1 MSNITSLLFVLGVY
15 AAAFDDELE
24 WLIVRGISEYA
35 GSSGFAGESW
45 ERYANVMAA
54 SLVTHILND
63 PIIFADWRN
72 YEGTNDH
79 KDVFIL
85 RVLFCL
91 VCI

>member
-1 MSNITSLLFVLGVY
+1 MSTITSLLFVLGVY
-15 AAAFDDELE
+15 AAAFDNELE

-45 ERYANVMAA
+45 ECYANVTAA
-54 SLVTHILND
+54 SLVAHILTD

-85 RVLFCL
+85 GVLFCL